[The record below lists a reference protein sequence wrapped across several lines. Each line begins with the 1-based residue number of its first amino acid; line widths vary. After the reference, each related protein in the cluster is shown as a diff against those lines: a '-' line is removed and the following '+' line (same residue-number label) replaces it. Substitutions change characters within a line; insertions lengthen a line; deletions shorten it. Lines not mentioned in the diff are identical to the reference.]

1 MQHYSK
7 WSWEEKQKLII
18 KIVEWAQKNHK
29 NVWSLNK
36 EDILEAIANK

>member
-18 KIVEWAQKNHK
+18 KIVEWAQKNNK
-29 NVWSLNK
+29 NCSSVP
-36 EDILEAIANK
+36 EALLSRLSIGR